1 MEDLRN
7 IVLDIVKREG
17 PLLPI
22 VVSRKIKKDT
32 FYASAILSELI
43 SRKDVMIT
51 KGKIGGSPLYYS
63 KGQEHRLQMLYSHL
77 GEKPQKAFSLLRE
90 RKVLRDIE
98 CEPWQRVALREI
110 EDFAKP
116 LEVKTN
122 EESELFWKW
131 YLITN
136 EEAEKILEGMFKK
149 PEGIVKEEKP
159 IEQKVIEEKP
169 QEPKVQE
176 LKELE
181 KKKITRKKTLDIDL
195 TLKADEFFK
204 KNNIEIL
211 QSLFKEKNEAEYI
224 VNVPSQI
231 GNLKYLA
238 KINKKKKL
246 NEGDL
251 SLAIDKGRE
260 KNLPVLFLI
269 SGEITKKAQN
279 YLDKELGGK
288 LVVRRL
294 S

>member
-22 VVSRKIKKDT
+22 VISRKLKRDT

-51 KGKIGGSPLYYS
+51 KGKIGGSPLYYA

-77 GEKPQKAFSLLRE
+77 GEKPQKAFSLLKEKRI
-90 RKVLRDIE
+90 LRDKE

-131 YLITN
+131 YLISN
-136 EEAEKILEGMFKK
+136 EEAEKILEGIFKK
-149 PEGIVKEEKP
+149 PEQIVKEEKP
-159 IEQKVIEEKP
+159 IEQKIIEEKP
-169 QEPKVQE
+169 QEVQE
-176 LKELE
+176 LKKEPE
-181 KKKITRKKTLDIDL
+181 KKKITRKKTPDIDL

-211 QSLFKEKNEAEYI
+211 QSLVKEKNEAEYI